1 MNMFSRIAVAVLLL
15 ALMWDAAAIAA
26 EGATSRPS
34 AYPGVQPL
42 LEARADILGDAAMR
56 QPGGPSYEFFRDLL
70 PPLRYI
76 EPHFKHYPI
85 VLSAPGS
92 TSKARLVSNG
102 SSINAL
108 VRSRTWINET
118 GKPVTFYVGDKRE
131 VFGEDLSRLD
141 GPRYADGYLPIVQL
155 QYTADGATYAQE
167 VFASTDPKLAEHGV
181 ALVKLTLVKAS
192 GRNWNPPKAEDP
204 EPPTKPVAG
213 VEAAADFAVLHKE
226 FDEKLEAVIEG
237 PEVLSIKENR
247 VFVPDGKM
255 WAAIHPRWILN
266 AGRGGLVM

>member
-108 VRSRTWINET
+108 VRSRSWISET
-118 GKPVTFYVGDKRE
+118 GKPVTFYVGDRRD

-141 GPRYADGYLPIVQL
+141 GPRYADGYLPIVQ
-155 QYTADGATYAQE
+155 YTYESDGATYAQE
-167 VFASTDPKLAEHGV
+167 TFASTDPKLAEHGV

-192 GRNWNPPKAEDP
+192 GKNWNPPKAEDP
-204 EPPTKPVAG
+204 DPPTKPVPG
-213 VEAAADFAVLHKE
+213 VEGAADYEVMQKQ
-226 FDEKLEAVIEG
+226 FDEKIEAVIEG
-237 PEVLSIKENR
+237 PEVFAIKAAR
-247 VFVPDGKM
+247 VLVPDGKQG
-255 WAAIHPRWILN
+255 AAIHPRWTLN
-266 AGRGGLVM
+266 